1 MLSLFI
7 CAYLFSN
14 RMTPRI
20 ENIASKEINQF
31 IQILINHTSFTQKID
46 THKLY
51 KKENN
56 SISFQMNYIND
67 IASNYI
73 NNLEE
78 TLLKLE
84 EGSYQE
90 NNHSPYNKKLL
101 KINQQKGIVAR
112 IPIGSLTNNIFLQ
125 DRGPS
130 FSIKYKTLSLTSSNI
145 DKKIKNYGINHLT
158 YEDEHY
164 YLTNKPF
171 PLYYQ
176 KYISLLQIN
185 PFKIINNI
193 YQQKNS
199 QGYILYQVQ
208 SIPLDI
214 KKIISLSLIPQETKT
229 IKEIKKEWIQYY
241 ESILIYTPLNSLEYQ
256 IIYYSLFTLC
266 QLSIELLNHYFLS
279 TTAINLSYQHKNIH
293 SYEDVYLIENINLNL
308 YIHDIFYL
316 YLNNTITINQLEQI
330 INEYN
335 LTSKDLQILLC
346 YALFPQMCLVHFHED
361 SLTKKRRRLIKYN
374 KKLYSLIL
382 LLQKY
387 IQIPP
392 LKWIKKG

>member
-1 MLSLFI
+1 MVSKLSILKT
-7 CAYLFSN
+7 YYHLPLEDQFS
-14 RMTPRI
+14 
-20 ENIASKEINQF
+20 F
-31 IQILINHTSFTQKID
+31 
-46 THKLY
+46 
-51 KKENN
+51 
-56 SISFQMNYIND
+56 
-67 IASNYI
+67 
-73 NNLEE
+73 
-78 TLLKLE
+78 
-84 EGSYQE
+84 
-90 NNHSPYNKKLL
+90 
-101 KINQQKGIVAR
+101 
-112 IPIGSLTNNIFLQ
+112 
-125 DRGPS
+125 
-130 FSIKYKTLSLTSSNI
+130 
-145 DKKIKNYGINHLT
+145 T

-185 PFKIINNI
+185 PFKIINKI
-193 YQQKNS
+193 YQQKKY

-214 KKIISLSLIPQETKT
+214 QKIISLSLIPQETKT

-392 LKWIKKG
+392 LKWIK

>member
-1 MLSLFI
+1 MVSKLSILKT
-7 CAYLFSN
+7 YYRLPLEDQFS
-14 RMTPRI
+14 
-20 ENIASKEINQF
+20 F
-31 IQILINHTSFTQKID
+31 
-46 THKLY
+46 
-51 KKENN
+51 
-56 SISFQMNYIND
+56 
-67 IASNYI
+67 
-73 NNLEE
+73 
-78 TLLKLE
+78 
-84 EGSYQE
+84 
-90 NNHSPYNKKLL
+90 
-101 KINQQKGIVAR
+101 
-112 IPIGSLTNNIFLQ
+112 
-125 DRGPS
+125 
-130 FSIKYKTLSLTSSNI
+130 
-145 DKKIKNYGINHLT
+145 T

-214 KKIISLSLIPQETKT
+214 QKIISLSLIPQETKT

-241 ESILIYTPLNSLEYQ
+241 ESILIYTPLNFLEYQ

-346 YALFPQMCLVHFHED
+346 YALFPQICLVHFQED

-374 KKLYSLIL
+374 KKLYYLIL

-392 LKWIKKG
+392 LKWIKKGQNKFCPNGNNL